1 MGVIYLNYLSRGGDN
16 VNLCWITLS
25 VKNMRESLKFYN
37 ELLGIEIF
45 KRFSPNPGVDI
56 AMIGKKDG
64 PKVELIC
71 SGDNNSRIQT
81 RGISIGFQVNSLDE
95 IMEYMKEKGISIKRG
110 PISPS
115 AGVRFFFIEDP
126 DGVEI
131 QIVESR

>member
-1 MGVIYLNYLSRGGDN
+1 M
-16 VNLCWITLS
+16 NLCWITLK
-25 VKNMRESLKFYN
+25 VKNIQESLKFYN

-56 AMIGKKDG
+56 AMIGEKDG
-64 PKVELIC
+64 PKIELIC
-71 SGDNNSRIQT
+71 GKGSNPQIQS
-81 RGISIGFQVNSLDE
+81 RGISIGFQVKSLDE
-95 IMEYMKEKGISIKRG
+95 TMKYMKEKGISIKSG

-126 DGVEI
+126 DGVEV